1 MIVGR
6 AHYQVIDLDGFAA
19 KRLACP
25 YEREVVSGA
34 TPLSEEPGSLKQV
47 VDLVGDRFASN
58 LTLAGVGS

>member
-1 MIVGR
+1 MIVAG
-6 AHYQVIDLDGFAA
+6 ADYQVIDLDGFAA

-25 YEREVVSGA
+25 YEREGVPGA

-58 LTLAGVGS
+58 PTHAGAGS